1 MEAENRL
8 KALAREPSGSVSQSA
23 SHIANGGF
31 GMSSIHSRILGVVV
45 RELYAFQVLAVV
57 AGFSLLTA
65 CVTDPY
71 TGERKLSK
79 AVTGAAIGGAAGAAI
94 GAATGGDRGERAAI
108 GAAAGV
114 VAGGAVGAYMDHQE
128 SKLRKQLQGTGV
140 SVTRSGDDLI
150 LNMPGNITFEVN
162 EAAIRGDFYDVLNS
176 VVLVVQEFDKT
187 IIEISG
193 YTDSTGSDSYNQE
206 LSERRSGSVGA
217 YLKAQ
222 TVASGRVV
230 TKGFG
235 ERYPISD
242 NNTAAGRERNRRVE
256 LRLVPT
262 TS

>member
-1 MEAENRL
+1 MRKLYGFQAA
-8 KALAREPSGSVSQSA
+8 ALAVGLC
-23 SHIANGGF
+23 F
-31 GMSSIHSRILGVVV
+31 
-45 RELYAFQVLAVV
+45 
-57 AGFSLLTA
+57 LTA

-79 AVTGAAIGGAAGAAI
+79 AATGAMIGGATGAAI
-94 GAATGGDRGERAAI
+94 GAATGGDRGKRAAI

-128 SKLRKQLQGTGV
+128 SKLREQLQGTGV
-140 SVTRSGDDLI
+140 SVTRAGDDLI

-162 EAAIRGDFYDVLNS
+162 QADIRSGFYDVLNS

-193 YTDSTGSDSYNQE
+193 YTDSTGADSYNQE
-206 LSERRSGSVGA
+206 LSERRAGSVGS
-217 YLKAQ
+217 YFTSQ
-222 TVASGRVV
+222 GVVSGRVV

-235 ERYPISD
+235 ERYPIAD
-242 NNTAAGRERNRRVE
+242 NDTAAGRESNRRVE
-256 LRLVPT
+256 LRLVPI

>member
-1 MEAENRL
+1 
-8 KALAREPSGSVSQSA
+8 
-23 SHIANGGF
+23 
-31 GMSSIHSRILGVVV
+31 V

-79 AVTGAAIGGAAGAAI
+79 AVTGAAIGGATGAAI
-94 GAATGGDRGERAAI
+94 GAATGGDRGKRAGI

-114 VAGGAVGAYMDHQE
+114 LAGGAVGAYMDHQE
-128 SKLRKQLQGTGV
+128 SKLREQLRGTGV

-162 EAAIRGDFYDVLNS
+162 QAGIRADFYNVLNS
-176 VVLVVQEFDKT
+176 VVLVVKEFDKT

-193 YTDSTGSDSYNQE
+193 YTDSTGSESYNQE
-206 LSERRSGSVGA
+206 LSERRSGSVGT
-217 YLKAQ
+217 YFIAQ
-222 TVASGRVV
+222 AITPGRVV

-235 ERYPISD
+235 ERYPIAD
-242 NNTAAGRERNRRVE
+242 NDSGPGRERNRRVE
-256 LRLVPT
+256 LRLVPI